1 MMPISL
7 LATLAAGAALLATS
21 SAAIAAEEYSLPP
34 YTPAYEPQTV
44 DERGMWMEADGYEKA
59 LKTSELLVNDEELT
73 AYLHSILCASVG
85 NDRCNGV
92 RIYVADIP
100 AFNASMAPNGAMT
113 VWTGLLLR
121 ARSEAEVGAV
131 LGHEFAH
138 FELRHSLKGFQNR
151 RTGSDIV
158 AWAMVLGGIS
168 GTDTRDLTTSL
179 IGSMFRFDR
188 GMEKEADI
196 LGLRYLAS
204 SAYPSRA
211 ASEVWQHLMEETD
224 ATLYGRNL
232 KKRHR
237 YTAGFFDTH
246 PTNLDRAEY
255 LLNESLKFGDSGQ
268 AETKRYYSTIRPY
281 LPRLLASQ
289 IGLNDLHGTDYI
301 LNGIAATTGWTG
313 ELLAARAEMYAMR
326 GEPRDLVTAT
336 TLYLNAIDA
345 GYRQPATVRG
355 LGLSLVKSGKRTEG
369 ARYLKEYLEMMPNAQ
384 DAGVI
389 RLYLPKPEK
398 D

>member
-1 MMPISL
+1 MRFALRALSGIS
-7 LATLAAGAALLATS
+7 AALLATS
-21 SAAIAAEEYSLPP
+21 PTMAAEEFSLPP
-34 YTPAYEPQTV
+34 YTSTYEPQTV
-44 DERGMWMEADGYEKA
+44 DERGMWMEADEYEKA
-59 LKTSELLVNDEELT
+59 LKTSELLVDDEALT
-73 AYLHSILCASVG
+73 TYLHSILCASVG

-100 AFNASMAPNGAMT
+100 AFNATMAPNGAMT

-138 FELRHSLKGFQNR
+138 FELRHSLQGFQNR
-151 RTGSDIV
+151 RSGSDIL
-158 AWAMVLGGIS
+158 AWTMVLGGIA
-168 GTDTRDLTTSL
+168 GTDTRDLTISL
-179 IGSMFRFDR
+179 VGSMFRFDR
-188 GMEKEADI
+188 GMEKEADL

-255 LLNESLKFGDSGQ
+255 LLNESLKFADSGNPE
-268 AETKRYYSTIRPY
+268 AKRYYSTITPY

-289 IGLNDLHGTDYI
+289 IRLNDLHGTDYI

-313 ELLAARAEMYAMR
+313 ELLAARAEMYATR

-345 GYRQPATVRG
+345 GYREPATVRG
-355 LGLSLVKSGKRTEG
+355 LGLSLVKSGKRSEG
-369 ARYLKEYLEMMPNAQ
+369 ARYLNEYLEMMPDAP

>member
-1 MMPISL
+1 MTRGL
-7 LATLAAGAALLATS
+7 LAVAAALGCS
-21 SAAIAAEEYSLPP
+21 SVAAADKGYPLPP
-34 YTPAYEPQTV
+34 FSTAYEPRTV
-44 DERGMWMEADGYEKA
+44 DERGMWMEADEYEKA
-59 LKTSELLVNDEELT
+59 LRASELLVDDEAL
-73 AYLHSILCASVG
+73 ADYLRSILCASVG
-85 NDRCNGV
+85 DDRCNGV
-92 RIYVADIP
+92 RIYVLDVP
-100 AFNASMAPNGAMT
+100 AFNATMAPNGAMT

-138 FELRHSLKGFQNR
+138 FELRHSLQGFQNR
-151 RTGSDIV
+151 RKGSDML
-158 AWAMVLGGIS
+158 AWAMVLGGIA
-168 GTDTRDLTTSL
+168 GTDTRDLTVSVVGSL
-179 IGSMFRFDR
+179 FRFDR
-188 GMEKEADI
+188 AMEKEADL

-204 SAYPSRA
+204 SQYPSRA

-237 YTAGFFDTH
+237 YTAGFFDSH

-255 LLNESLKFGDSGQ
+255 LLDESLKFADSGN
-268 AETKRYYSTIRPY
+268 AETKRYYQTLAPY

-289 IGLNDLHGTDYI
+289 VRLNDLHGTDYI
-301 LNGIAATTGWTG
+301 LNGIAAITGWTG
-313 ELLAARAEMYAMR
+313 ELLAARADMYAMR

-345 GYRQPATVRG
+345 GYRRPETVRG

-369 ARYLKEYLEMMPNAQ
+369 ARYLAEYLDMLPDAP
-384 DAGVI
+384 DAGIV
-389 RLYLPKPEK
+389 RLYLPKPEN

>member
-1 MMPISL
+1 MTRPGTCRSL
-7 LATLAAGAALLATS
+7 LAAAAALLST
-21 SAAIAAEEYSLPP
+21 AAIAEDYQLPP
-34 YTPAYEPQTV
+34 YSPAYEPKTV
-44 DERGMWMEADGYEKA
+44 DERGMWMEADEYEKA
-59 LKTSELLVNDEELT
+59 LKTSELLVDDEQLT
-73 AYLHSILCASVG
+73 GYLHSILCASVG
-85 NDRCNGV
+85 DDRCNGV

-138 FELRHSLKGFQNR
+138 FELRHSLQGFQNR
-151 RTGSDIV
+151 RSSSDIM
-158 AWAMVLGGIS
+158 AWAMVLGGIA
-168 GTDTRDLTTSL
+168 GTDTRDITVSL
-179 IGSMFRFDR
+179 VGSMFRFDR

-196 LGLRYLAS
+196 LGLRYLAA

-211 ASEVWQHLMEETD
+211 ASEIWQHLMEETD

-246 PTNLDRAEY
+246 PTNLDRADY
-255 LLNESLKFGDSGQ
+255 LLDESLKFADSGNP
-268 AETKRYYSTIRPY
+268 ETKRYYETITPY

-289 IGLNDLHGTDYI
+289 IRLNDLHGTDYI
-301 LNGIAATTGWTG
+301 LNGIAATTGWSG
-313 ELLAARAEMYAMR
+313 ELLAARAEMYATR

-355 LGLSLVKSGKRTEG
+355 LGLSLVKSGKRSEG
-369 ARYLKEYLEMMPNAQ
+369 ARYLNEYLEMLPDAP

-389 RLYLPKPEK
+389 RLYLPKAEK